1 MDGILS
7 INLIASDP
15 QVRNGRPFIVG
26 TTVTV
31 ADVVIAHVYQ
41 RLDAD
46 GIAAWYGLSL
56 AQTHAALAWYYDHK
70 AETDELVHSLIRKA
84 DTLTDERPGNERS
97 LLPR

>member
-46 GIAAWYGLSL
+46 GNAAWYVLSL

-70 AETDELVHSLIRKA
+70 A
-84 DTLTDERPGNERS
+84 
-97 LLPR
+97 